1 VSGIAFVE
9 PERVEHSIAVGQV
22 FNGAYIMNEVYI
34 IVRVAQALLAA
45 TIVAGGALIFQF
57 GYYVI

>member
-9 PERVEHSIAVGQV
+9 PESVGHRIAVEQSL
-22 FNGAYIMNEVYI
+22 NGDYIMNEIYI
-34 IVRVAQALLAA
+34 IARVAQALLAVG
-45 TIVAGGALIFQF
+45 IVAGTAMVFQY

>member
-9 PERVEHSIAVGQV
+9 RESVEHSIAVAQSL
-22 FNGAYIMNEVYI
+22 NGEYIMNEIYI
-34 IVRVAQALLAA
+34 IARVAQALLAV
-45 TIVAGGALIFQF
+45 TIVAGSVLLFQY

>member
-9 PERVEHSIAVGQV
+9 PESVGHSIAVGQLL
-22 FNGAYIMNEVYI
+22 NGDYIMNEIYI
-34 IVRVAQALLAA
+34 IARVAQALLAVS
-45 TIVAGGALIFQF
+45 IVASGALIFQY